1 MEGPTMVEKPNKC
14 VCVCVCSWLPTIC
27 CYPFMLCS
35 RLAAAHFEA
44 DLEDGSHF

>member
-14 VCVCVCSWLPTIC
+14 VCVCSWLPTIC
-27 CYPFMLCS
+27 YYYPFMLCS